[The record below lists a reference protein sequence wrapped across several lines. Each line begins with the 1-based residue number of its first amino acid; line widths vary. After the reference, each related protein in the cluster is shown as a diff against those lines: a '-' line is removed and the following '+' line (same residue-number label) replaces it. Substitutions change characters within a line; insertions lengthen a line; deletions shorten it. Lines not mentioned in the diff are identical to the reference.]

1 MTAKKKLQLIDD
13 DNSNLK
19 IVGIVTALPDY
30 MIANLLN
37 KSLNTGFKRY
47 DDFIF
52 PETDENGYSWF
63 YCNFEDFKTKLHLV
77 SNNNSKQKL
86 LPKFKQIDYL
96 IFYENYFDD
105 ELKEYLLENIRKIN
119 NVTGAY
125 SLDVSIVKNI
135 EILHEQLEI
144 HETETLR
151 KFEEN
156 KFNRKEF

>member
-1 MTAKKKLQLIDD
+1 MIAKKKLQLVDNDD
-13 DNSNLK
+13 SNLK
-19 IVGIVTALPDY
+19 IIGIVTALPDY

-37 KSLNTGFKRY
+37 KSLNTDFKRY

-52 PETDENGYSWF
+52 SEINEHSYSWF

-77 SNNNSKQKL
+77 SNNSSNQKL

-125 SLDVSIVKNI
+125 SLDASIIKNI
-135 EILHEQLEI
+135 EMLHEQLEI
-144 HETETLR
+144 HETETLK
-151 KFEEN
+151 KFDEN
-156 KFNRKEF
+156 KFNQKEF